1 MNVNAKNPQT
11 LLIRAEHDAS
21 SLNTVV
27 RSRTVPGQ
35 AHMMRRRRLLSLA
48 ALAVV
53 VMGAATVGGARASH
67 DTNGLRARDAAIVA
81 QSRAAVLDLYALD
94 RRLDSAQAQLAAL
107 QQQES
112 RLRAERAVLARQL
125 QIARLGAQ
133 TTQAQLAKHLRVL
146 YEQGNVEPLEI
157 VFGAKSLEDAMTSI
171 DNLTATARAN
181 RDVLRRLDAARQ
193 HLLETKQALST
204 RTAAITS
211 ARAEAQATVSA
222 LAGARAAR
230 SAYIASLAR
239 KRRLTESALAR
250 VVAESRAASIRSAAI
265 VPVSQNAPPPE
276 LPAVGT
282 SSGLTLTVSA
292 SGYSI
297 HGRTSSGLPTG
308 YGVVAVDPSVIPLGT
323 HMTVPGYGEAV
334 AADTGSAI
342 IGARIDL
349 WFPTLD
355 QARAWG
361 RRTVTIALH

>member
-1 MNVNAKNPQT
+1 
-11 LLIRAEHDAS
+11 
-21 SLNTVV
+21 
-27 RSRTVPGQ
+27 
-35 AHMMRRRRLLSLA
+35 MRRRRRLSLA

-53 VMGAATVGGARASH
+53 VVGTATVGGARASH
-67 DTNGLRARDAAIVA
+67 DTNGLRARDAAIIA
-81 QSRAAVLDLYALD
+81 KSRAAVLDLYALD
-94 RRLDSAQAQLAAL
+94 RRLDSAQAQLTAL

-112 RLRAERAVLARQL
+112 RLRAERAVLAQQL
-125 QIARLGAQ
+125 QIARLGAK

-181 RDVLRRLDAARQ
+181 RDVLRRLDDARQ

-211 ARAEAQATVSA
+211 ARAEAQSTVSA

-230 SAYIASLAR
+230 STYVAALAR
-239 KRRLTESALAR
+239 KRRLTESEIAR
-250 VVAESRAASIRSAAI
+250 AVAESRTASIRSAAI
-265 VPVSQNAPPPE
+265 VPVSQSAPPE

-342 IGARIDL
+342 VGARIDL

-361 RRTVTIALH
+361 RRTVTISLH